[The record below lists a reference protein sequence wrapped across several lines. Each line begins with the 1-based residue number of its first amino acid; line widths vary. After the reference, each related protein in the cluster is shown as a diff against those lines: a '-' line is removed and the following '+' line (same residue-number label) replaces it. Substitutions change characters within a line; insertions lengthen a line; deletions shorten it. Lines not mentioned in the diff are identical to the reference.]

1 MMVPLI
7 RSVRD
12 RQNAE
17 HDVLRGPCACG
28 ANHQSES
35 DYFDKL
41 GVEGQGIV
49 LETRRQTVVLPPL
62 EKTEKVEVTVETN
75 GDKNVRGLV
84 FKVQISLHRPAIIL
98 SYPEGHAPADGLYL
112 GDNNFVGLP
121 DQMAPGIY
129 RITADYDFSQGYFEG
144 HQADGESSWE
154 YTVTAVERLQECLA
168 RVFMDSGAI
177 TVLCRK
183 EKDHEDSLH
192 EATVSGDIAEF
203 NRLGHTEVTISW
215 EDNG

>member
-7 RSVRD
+7 KSVRD
-12 RQNAE
+12 TNNAE

-28 ANHQSES
+28 AHHQSES

-41 GVEGQGIV
+41 GVEDQGIV
-49 LETRRQTVVLPPL
+49 LETRRQTAILPAPENSRVV
-62 EKTEKVEVTVETN
+62 ETAATN
-75 GDKNVRGLV
+75 GDMHVSGLT
-84 FKVQISLHRPAIIL
+84 FKVQVFAGKPAVIL
-98 SYPEGHAPADGLYL
+98 SYSPGYAPADGPYL

-144 HQADGESSWE
+144 HPADGESSWE